1 MLKRASSASVSTR
14 ALLILAANA
23 KKKKDRAGEKEEEP
37 RLWSRVDGSVCNL
50 LAA

>member
-23 KKKKDRAGEKEEEP
+23 KKKKDRAGEKEEGP
-37 RLWSRVDGSVCNL
+37 RLWSRGDGSVCNL